1 VKRNVDGRMKIES
14 DIVNFFVFYEHDD
27 ATSQHVLNLNNCNKD
42 GSPTLEYAHFTWV
55 LLEEKMA

>member
-1 VKRNVDGRMKIES
+1 MKIES
-14 DIVNFFVFYEHDD
+14 DIVNIFVFYEQDD
-27 ATSQHVLNLNNCNKD
+27 ATSQHVLNLNNYNKD